1 MLEGDRIDYKSAEKA
16 RGPRL
21 EVPPDLTQLQRDNR
35 YAIPE
40 ANKGVAT
47 ASGYQLE
54 QQNKPT
60 TDVTVAPTSKG
71 DEIRIERDGSQ
82 RWLVVKQ
89 TPEQLWPQIK
99 DFWQDSGFLI
109 NIESPDTGVMET
121 DWAEN
126 RAKIPQDFIRNTLGK
141 VLIRCTRPA
150 SATSSAPAWS
160 AAPTAPPKSSS
171 AIAVPKKC

>member
-60 TDVTVAPTSKG
+60 TDVTWRRP
-71 DEIRIERDGSQ
+71 
-82 RWLVVKQ
+82 
-89 TPEQLWPQIK
+89 P
-99 DFWQDSGFLI
+99 
-109 NIESPDTGVMET
+109 
-121 DWAEN
+121 
-126 RAKIPQDFIRNTLGK
+126 RA
-141 VLIRCTRPA
+141 TR
-150 SATSSAPAWS
+150 SASSAMVRSAGWWS
-160 AAPTAPPKSSS
+160 SRPRNSCGRRSRTSGRTAVS
-171 AIAVPKKC
+171 